1 MNEISVMTKRRK
13 TPIAIAIGL
22 IAASAL
28 TIVKSIKHKKQ

>member
-1 MNEISVMTKRRK
+1 MNEISVMTKRR

-28 TIVKSIKHKKQ
+28 TIVKLIKHKKQ